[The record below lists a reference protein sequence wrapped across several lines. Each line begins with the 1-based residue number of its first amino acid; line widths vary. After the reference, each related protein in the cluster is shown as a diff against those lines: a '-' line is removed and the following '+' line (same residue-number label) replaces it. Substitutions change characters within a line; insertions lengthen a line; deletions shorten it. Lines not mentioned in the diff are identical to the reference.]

1 LFDVKNA
8 LSRSGNATL
17 KVDVVTEYRSFSYWV
32 MRHPKHPAS
41 VRETNEFAAL
51 GGVRPKTIT
60 YKLNPQTNFYN
71 VLGYNGPADAPPE

>member
-1 LFDVKNA
+1 
-8 LSRSGNATL
+8 
-17 KVDVVTEYRSFSYWV
+17 

-60 YKLNPQTNFYN
+60 YKLDPETKFYR
-71 VLGYNGPADAPPE
+71 VLGYGLPADVMPE